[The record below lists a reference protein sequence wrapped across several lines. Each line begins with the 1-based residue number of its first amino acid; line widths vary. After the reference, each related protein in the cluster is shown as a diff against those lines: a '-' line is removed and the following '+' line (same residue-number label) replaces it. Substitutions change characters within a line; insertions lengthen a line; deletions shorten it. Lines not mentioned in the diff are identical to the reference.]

1 MIGLVF
7 KALGMI
13 GILFMCG
20 GVLKKKDPMFLVSG
34 ILLLIY
40 SMFLGDIVFIIL
52 ECIFIIVT
60 IYSMIKKVADNKKES
75 QEKKIVSKFTEKE
88 TLEDY
93 LNLCRLHEDLVLD
106 LNNENEV
113 KYQLGLLSLSS
124 QLDLLEERLDIKGR
138 RDLIK
143 VCRKHNIVL
152 LDSYKYRRE

>member
-40 SMFLGDIVFIIL
+40 SIFLGDMVFIIL

-93 LNLCRLHEDLVLD
+93 LNLCHLYSDLLEN
-106 LNNENEV
+106 LNNDNEV
-113 KYQLGLLSLSS
+113 KYELDLLSLRSVIHRMKVEMGVES
-124 QLDLLEERLDIKGR
+124 KE
-138 RDLIK
+138 DLIRVSK
-143 VCRKHNIVL
+143 KHDIVL
-152 LDSYKYRRE
+152 LDGFKYI